1 MDVRSLRYFLS
12 VYREGNFSA
21 AAKAC
26 FVSQP
31 SISAAVTQ
39 LESVMNVK
47 LFVRHKKGVTATE
60 AGKKL
65 YPIAERLVAEVSSLK
80 KLFATDTQ
88 AEQLNLSVMPSL
100 DLDMVSVWLNH
111 WLVNVDGLQLS
122 LVEYPAEADLH
133 IVSEA
138 LTKPGDIF
146 IPLWSENYVIVAPKN
161 RLVTLPDK
169 VALSDLQN
177 FPFIKR
183 EQCELTEPLN
193 YLLDREHITL
203 DIKATVSCIPWAIS
217 LVKSGLGIAIVPE
230 SSATN
235 HMDITVYR
243 FKDLDFQRRI
253 GLVYNE
259 QHQVTAT
266 IQKIIDLSGGVNE
279 MMTPLS
285 DSA

>member
-1 MDVRSLRYFLS
+1 MDVRSLRYFLF

-39 LESVMNVK
+39 LENVMSVK

-65 YPIAERLVAEVSSLK
+65 FPIAERLVSEVSSLK
-80 KLFATDTQ
+80 KLFTND
-88 AEQLNLSVMPSL
+88 AEVETIVLGVMPSL

-111 WLVNVDGLQLS
+111 WLVNVEDFQLS
-122 LVEYPAEADLH
+122 LVEYPAAADAYV
-133 IVSEA
+133 VSES

-146 IPLWSENYVIVAPKN
+146 IPLWSEDYVIIAPKN
-161 RLVTLPDK
+161 RLVTLPDR
-169 VALSDLQN
+169 VAISDLRN
-177 FPFIKR
+177 FPFIER
-183 EQCELTEPLN
+183 EHCELASQLN
-193 YLLDREHITL
+193 YLLDRENINL

-217 LVKSGLGIAIVPE
+217 LVKSGLGIAIVPQN
-230 SSATN
+230 SAAHHPDVT
-235 HMDITVYR
+235 IYPFR
-243 FKDLDFQRRI
+243 DLDFRRRI

-259 QHQVTAT
+259 EKGVSETV
-266 IQKIIDLSGGVNE
+266 QKIIDLSGGVAE
-279 MMTPLS
+279 MMVPMT
-285 DSA
+285 DTA